1 VISNIH
7 TGSLGST
14 VRNRTRLLLTS
25 LSRALGLADQKVYYG
40 LVMAYGLLFV
50 FPSLGFINFAYKYDF
65 FTDQQIAY
73 YFLSILV
80 FSYLGFFIL
89 RTHADRI
96 RNISKDLEQSVPKGQ
111 VDSSTNQTNELNRIV
126 TSFQELVDRLEKNSQ
141 ALESRSGQLRSFG
154 ELIDPNST
162 AIPANVLLKLGLQ
175 IACEGIGARR
185 GWLLMLDDSRRH
197 HFTVASEIN
206 VNGNSTKREGIQ
218 IPFGETK
225 AREAVSGRRPIFLAE
240 SIWQEKLP
248 DLDDQMAQDQ
258 GTAMLVPLATGRE
271 VFGVMCLE
279 AKEESS
285 SFSTADLEFILPLV
299 SCLSYRYENLQ
310 LQNRV
315 AIQTDQFNCLSA
327 FNRTCNK
334 GLVRGKVFQLLVT
347 ELRNY
352 MDVKVSFLAL
362 SDAALEYLKLLEVA
376 SEEPI
381 FLRRGMTLPLRQS
394 LFKLVL
400 EENRQIHQKEVTGKL
415 GPLEARWFRELGIN
429 SCYLAPFRVQGVS
442 AGILFVGSDSKD
454 GFSNPQQVIL
464 QQACEY
470 LGLAIHNQMLLQ
482 QIDEQGR
489 ELEALN
495 RIGSVVTS
503 SMFDLDEVLDQMGTL
518 IDQMIAVEAGA
529 IYLRERD
536 GLAVKKSFG
545 TRGSRLEPFKVKSIE
560 GICGYVMSRGE
571 SVLVRDASQNPH
583 LSSLDRS
590 FSGTKARSILCVP
603 MVAGGEVVGAIHMW
617 NKERG
622 SFTAHDSKVMKA
634 VAASLATT
642 VASSRL
648 QQLCERLTAM
658 EVQDRETRRD

>member
-1 VISNIH
+1 MRSF
-7 TGSLGST
+7 SK
-14 VRNRTRLLLTS
+14 
-25 LSRALGLADQKVYYG
+25 ALGLADQQVYYG

-50 FPSLGFINFAYKYDF
+50 LPSLGFINFAYKYDF

-89 RTHADRI
+89 RTHADRL
-96 RNISKDLEQSVPKGQ
+96 RNISKNLEQSVPQGQ
-111 VDSSTNQTNELNRIV
+111 VDSSTSQTNELNRIV
-126 TSFQELVDRLEKNSQ
+126 TSFQELVDRLEKNNQ
-141 ALESRSGQLRSFG
+141 ALESRAGQLRSFG
-154 ELIDPNST
+154 ELTDPNS
-162 AIPANVLLKLGLQ
+162 AIIPANALLKLGLQ
-175 IACEGIGARR
+175 KACEGIGARR

-206 VNGNSTKREGIQ
+206 KNGDATKREGIQ
-218 IPFGETK
+218 IPFGETN
-225 AREAVSGRRPIFLAE
+225 AREAVSGRRPLFLAG
-240 SIWQEKLP
+240 SIWQEKLS
-248 DLDDQMAQDQ
+248 DLNDQMAQDQ
-258 GTAMLVPLATGRE
+258 GTTMIVPLATGRD

-285 SFSTADLEFILPLV
+285 SFSSADLEFILPLV

-310 LQNRV
+310 LENRV

-327 FNRTCNK
+327 FNRICNK
-334 GLVRGKVFQLLVT
+334 GLVQGKVFQLLVT

-362 SDAALEYLKLLEVA
+362 SDAALEYLKVLEVA

-400 EENRQIHQKEVTGKL
+400 EENRQIYQKEVVGKL

-429 SCYLAPFRVQGVS
+429 SCYLAPFRIQGVN
-442 AGILFVGSDSKD
+442 AGILFVGSESKD

-503 SMFDLDEVLDQMGTL
+503 SVFDLDEVLNQVGAL

-529 IYLRERD
+529 IYLREQD

-603 MVAGGEVVGAIHMW
+603 MVAGEEVVGAIHMW
-617 NKERG
+617 NKEGG
-622 SFTAHDSKVMKA
+622 SFTAHDNKVMKA

-648 QQLCERLTAM
+648 QKLCERLTAM
-658 EVQDRETRRD
+658 EVQDRETR

>member
-1 VISNIH
+1 
-7 TGSLGST
+7 
-14 VRNRTRLLLTS
+14 
-25 LSRALGLADQKVYYG
+25 LGLADQQVYYS

-50 FPSLGFINFAYKYDF
+50 LPSLGFINFAYKYDF

-96 RNISKDLEQSVPKGQ
+96 RNISENLEQSVPQGQ
-111 VDSSTNQTNELNRIV
+111 VDSSTKQTNELNRIV
-126 TSFQELVDRLEKNSQ
+126 TSFQELVDRLEKNNQ
-141 ALESRSGQLRSFG
+141 ALESQAGQLRSFR
-154 ELIDPNST
+154 ELTDPNS
-162 AIPANVLLKLGLQ
+162 ASIPANVLLKIGLQ
-175 IACEGIGARR
+175 KACEGIGARR

-197 HFTVASEIN
+197 HFTIASEIN
-206 VNGNSTKREGIQ
+206 ANGNSTKREGIQ

-240 SIWQEKLP
+240 PIWQEKMP
-248 DLDDQMAQDQ
+248 DLDGQMAPDQ
-258 GTAMLVPLATGRE
+258 GTAMVVPLATGRD

-285 SFSTADLEFILPLV
+285 PFSPADLEFILPLA

-310 LQNRV
+310 LQNQV

-327 FNRTCNK
+327 FNSICNK

-362 SDAALEYLKLLEVA
+362 SDVALEYLKLLEVA

-400 EENRQIHQKEVTGKL
+400 EENRQIHQKEVIGKL

-429 SCYLAPFRVQGVS
+429 SCYLAPLRIQGVN
-442 AGILFVGSDSKD
+442 AGILFVGSDSKE

-470 LGLAIHNQMLLQ
+470 LGLSIHNQMLLQ
-482 QIDEQGR
+482 QIDGQGR

-495 RIGSVVTS
+495 RISSVVTS
-503 SMFDLDEVLDQMGTL
+503 SMFDLDEVLDQVGTL

-603 MVAGGEVVGAIHMW
+603 MVAGDEVVGAIHMW

-622 SFTAHDSKVMKA
+622 SFTAHDNKVMKA

-658 EVQDRETRRD
+658 EVQDRETK